1 MNKILFIETQAT
13 GIDSSRCAIYK
24 MAGIICEETITGLKE
39 TKRFDYYVSPFEK
52 ARVEDKALWLGGVTR
67 AELSLYE
74 SEGEVFKRF
83 LTLLD
88 NTVNVRDPKDKIY
101 ICSFSA
107 SSYDVPFLKNFFL
120 RNGSQRFRD
129 YFYVQTLDLMCLAA
143 FALINEREGMPDF
156 HLETTAKFLGVA
168 PEHTRSYDTIVNA
181 ETSLEIFKALKIRLK
196 QGENLYH
203 EKAAEVDKNHK

>member
-1 MNKILFIETQAT
+1 MNKILFLETQAT

-24 MAGIICEETITGLKE
+24 MAGIFCEETITGLKE
-39 TKRFDYYVSPFEK
+39 TKRFDYYVCPFER

-67 AELSLYE
+67 SELSMYQ
-74 SEGEVFKRF
+74 SEAEVFKSF
-83 LTLLD
+83 IDLLD
-88 NTVNVRDPKDKIY
+88 EIVNVRDPKDKIY

-129 YFYVQTLDLMCLAA
+129 YFYIQTLDLMCLAA
-143 FALINEREGMPDF
+143 FALIYEREGMPDF
-156 HLETTAKFLGVA
+156 HLETTAKFLDVA
-168 PEHTRSYDTIVNA
+168 PQHTRSYDTMVNA
-181 ETSLEIFKALKIRLK
+181 ETCLEIFKSLKLRLK

-203 EKAAEVDKNHK
+203 EKTTDVIKNHK